1 MQVVVHQTVAM
12 ADPPESFDHPG
23 QRGKKAFA
31 ILVIEK
37 DLAPRVPAR
46 GDMLDGTG
54 KFNAKGA
61 GRFQTLCTV

>member
-12 ADPPESFDHPG
+12 GDPPESLDHPR
-23 QRGKKAFA
+23 QRGKKALA
-31 ILVIEK
+31 ILIIDK

-46 GDMLDGTG
+46 GDMIDGTR

-61 GRFQTLCTV
+61 GRFQTLCAI